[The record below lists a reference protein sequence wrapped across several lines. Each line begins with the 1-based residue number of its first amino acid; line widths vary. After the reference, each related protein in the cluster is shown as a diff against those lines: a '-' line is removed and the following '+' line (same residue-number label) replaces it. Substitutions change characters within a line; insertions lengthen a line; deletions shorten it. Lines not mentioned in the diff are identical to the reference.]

1 MGKTKI
7 KTIDDSVQ
15 EEVKRE
21 PQAKRAQKDKT
32 DSLVEKLKEELGVAA
47 QDPPSTFHPQKP
59 TIRSLSSTVKKTR
72 SKRYKQALAQI
83 DQSRTYLLKEAVA
96 LAQKTSYTKF
106 PGTVEAH
113 MNTNVKNTRI
123 LISLPYFKGKKLTIL
138 AFGPSALPAD
148 GVIMGNDDTIEQ
160 ISKGKIDF
168 DVVIATPEWMSKLAK
183 VAKVLGP
190 KGLMPNPKNGTITD
204 NLQKTVTELQ
214 SGKVELKS
222 EPNGNIIHLAVGKV
236 SQSADEVGSNIKTLY
251 NSLGKSKVKKI
262 TLSATMGPGVRVD
275 LSSI

>member
-21 PQAKRAQKDKT
+21 PKAKRAQKEKT
-32 DSLVEKLKEELGVAA
+32 DSLVEKLKAELGVEEKLDVGSEKIE
-47 QDPPSTFHPQKP
+47 QESKLKHPTSKSKP
-59 TIRSLSSTVKKTR
+59 R
-72 SKRYKQALAQI
+72 SKKHQQALAQT
-83 DQSRTYLLKEAVA
+83 DQTKSYALKEAVE

-113 MNTNVKNTRI
+113 INTNTKNTRI
-123 LISLPYFKGKKLTIL
+123 LISLP
-138 AFGPSALPAD
+138 
-148 GVIMGNDDTIEQ
+148 
-160 ISKGKIDF
+160 
-168 DVVIATPEWMSKLAK
+168 
-183 VAKVLGP
+183 
-190 KGLMPNPKNGTITD
+190 
-204 NLQKTVTELQ
+204 

-236 SQSADEVGSNIKTLY
+236 SQSADEVGSNIKALY

-262 TLSATMGPGVRVD
+262 TLSATMGPGVKVD
-275 LSSI
+275 LGSI